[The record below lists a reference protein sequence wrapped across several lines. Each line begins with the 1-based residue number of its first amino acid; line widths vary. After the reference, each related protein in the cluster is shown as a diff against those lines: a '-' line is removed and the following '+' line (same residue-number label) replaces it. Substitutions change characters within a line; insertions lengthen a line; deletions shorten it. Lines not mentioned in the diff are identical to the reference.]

1 MRKIYKI
8 LLFIFITNFF
18 FCFFIL
24 AQDVPS
30 NIKDEL
36 TGYETKIEQYRS
48 ENNTQLELEFLNKA
62 AFLCWNNQL
71 YNKAVDHFN
80 RVIELNKQSGNL
92 NGIMLSSNYVGM
104 IYDEIQD
111 YNSAITYFKKGLEIS
126 RNLNNNKNITS
137 SLINI
142 SQTYQQ
148 LTNYDESNKWALE
161 GVELAKEMNDLKL
174 IRSFYGIL
182 ANNYQSL
189 GDSKKSI
196 EYFDLFASIDKYLKK
211 EEIKDIK
218 QQSKSEVKKAQQEK
232 EETKQELVEQTDKLL
247 ETESSLAKVEEVSHE
262 QKMQLD
268 LQESKIREQAAQL
281 KFERLVR
288 NFLIWG
294 FIAILIFFGVLVILY
309 RKIKTQKTQIEE
321 QRDTL
326 DLQNQKINAS
336 IQYAQNIQRAIL
348 PVRNQIKNLFE
359 SFIIYRP
366 KDIVSGDFYW
376 FTKVKDTAFLAA
388 VDCTGHGVPGA
399 FMSMIGSSHLNEIVL
414 EKQVTE
420 PAKILSLLNEKIV
433 ESLRQDETENN
444 DGMDVCFISIDL
456 KSNKITFSGAKRP
469 LFIFK
474 NKTSEF
480 DEIKGDRI
488 SIGGAKKKKDDE
500 KFNNH
505 IINAE
510 KGDILFLSSDGLT
523 DQNNLERKRFGSNR
537 LKEIILNNISEPMDK
552 QKEIIEKE
560 LDDFQQD
567 EEQRDD
573 ITLIGIKIN

>member
-161 GVELAKEMNDLKL
+161 GVELAKEINDLKL

>member
-1 MRKIYKI
+1 VKKTYKI
-8 LLFIFITNFF
+8 LSLFFITNFL
-18 FCFFIL
+18 FCFLIL
-24 AQDVPS
+24 AQDIPS

-48 ENNTQLELEFLNKA
+48 ESNTQLELEFLNKA
-62 AFLCWNNQL
+62 AFLCWDNQL
-71 YNKAVDHFN
+71 NNKAVDHFKRVLVLNEQLGN
-80 RVIELNKQSGNL
+80 R
-92 NGIMLSSNYVGM
+92 NGILLCANYIGM
-104 IYDEIQD
+104 IYNEIQD
-111 YNSAITYFKKGLEIS
+111 YNSAATYFKKGLEIS
-126 RNLNNNKNITS
+126 RNLKNKRNITS
-137 SLINI
+137 SLINL

-148 LTNYDESNKWALE
+148 LTNYEESNKWALE
-161 GVELAKEMNDLKL
+161 GVGFAKELNDLKL
-174 IRSFYGIL
+174 VRSFYGIL
-182 ANNYQSL
+182 ANNYQNL
-189 GDSKKSI
+189 GNSKKSI

-218 QQSKSEVKKAQQEK
+218 QQSKSEVQKAQQEK
-232 EETKQELVEQTDKLL
+232 EQTKQELVEQTDKLM
-247 ETESSLAKVEEVSHE
+247 ETESSLAKVEEVSRE
-262 QKMQLD
+262 QKMQLE

-294 FIAILIFFGVLVILY
+294 FIAILIFFGILVTLY
-309 RKIKTQKTQIEE
+309 RKIKNQKNQIEE
-321 QRDTL
+321 QRDIL
-326 DLQNQKINAS
+326 DIQNQKINAS
-336 IQYAQNIQRAIL
+336 LQYAQNIQRAIL
-348 PVRNQIKNLFE
+348 PAKNQIRNLFE

-376 FTKVKDTAFLAA
+376 FAKLKDTAFLAA

-399 FMSMIGSSHLNEIVL
+399 FMSMIGNSLLNEIVL

-433 ESLRQDETENN
+433 ESLRQEETENN
-444 DGMDVCFISIDL
+444 DGMDVCFISFDL

-469 LFIFK
+469 LLIFK
-474 NKTSEF
+474 NKMSEL

-500 KFNNH
+500 KFINH

-523 DQNNLERKRFGSNR
+523 DQNNLERKRFGSDR
-537 LKEIILNNISEPMDK
+537 LKEIILNNISEPMVK

-560 LDDFQQD
+560 LNDFQQD

>member
-8 LLFIFITNFF
+8 LSLIFITNFL

-71 YNKAVDHFN
+71 YNEAVDHFN

-148 LTNYDESNKWALE
+148 LTNYDESNKCALE
-161 GVELAKEMNDLKL
+161 GVELAKEMNNLKL

-294 FIAILIFFGVLVILY
+294 FIAIFIFFGVLVILY
-309 RKIKTQKTQIEE
+309 RKIRTQKNQIEE
-321 QRDTL
+321 QRDAL

-376 FTKVKDTAFLAA
+376 FTKVKDIVFLAA

-420 PAKILSLLNEKIV
+420 PAKILSLLNEKII

-537 LKEIILNNISEPMDK
+537 LKEVILNNISESMDK

-560 LDDFQQD
+560 LNDFQQD

>member
-1 MRKIYKI
+1 MKKTYKI
-8 LLFIFITNFF
+8 LSLIFLTNFL

-71 YNKAVDHFN
+71 YNKAVDYFD

-126 RNLNNNKNITS
+126 KNLNNKNNITS

-161 GVELAKEMNDLKL
+161 GVELAKELNNLKL
-174 IRSFYGIL
+174 VRSFYGIL
-182 ANNYQSL
+182 ANNYQNL

-247 ETESSLAKVEEVSHE
+247 ETESSLAKVEEVSNE
-262 QKMQLD
+262 QKMKLN

-294 FIAILIFFGVLVILY
+294 FIAILIFFGVLVTLY
-309 RKIKTQKTQIEE
+309 RKIRTQKNQIEE

-348 PVRNQIKNLFE
+348 PVRNQIRNLFE

-420 PAKILSLLNEKIV
+420 PAKILSLLNEKII
-433 ESLRQDETENN
+433 ESLRQDKTENN

-488 SIGGAKKKKDDE
+488 SIGGVKKKNEDE

-523 DQNNLERKRFGSNR
+523 DQNNSERKRFGSNR
-537 LKEIILNNISEPMDK
+537 LKEIILNNISEPMDI
-552 QKEIIEKE
+552 QKEIIVKE
-560 LDDFQQD
+560 LNDFQQQ

>member
-8 LLFIFITNFF
+8 LSLIFITNFL

-48 ENNTQLELEFLNKA
+48 NNNTQLELEFLNKA

-71 YNKAVDHFN
+71 YNEAIDHFN

-92 NGIMLSSNYVGM
+92 NGIMLSSNYIGM

-126 RNLNNNKNITS
+126 RNLNNKKNITS

-148 LTNYDESNKWALE
+148 LTNYDESNKCALE
-161 GVELAKEMNDLKL
+161 GVELAKEMNNLKL

-196 EYFDLFASIDKYLKK
+196 DYFDLFASIDKYLKK

-218 QQSKSEVKKAQQEK
+218 QQSKTEVKKAQQEK

-294 FIAILIFFGVLVILY
+294 FIAIFIFFGVLVILY
-309 RKIKTQKTQIEE
+309 RKIRTQKNQIEE

-326 DLQNQKINAS
+326 DIQNQKINAS
-336 IQYAQNIQRAIL
+336 LQYAQNIQRAIL
-348 PVRNQIKNLFE
+348 PVRNQIRNLFE

-376 FTKVKDTAFLAA
+376 FAQLKDTAFLAA

-399 FMSMIGSSHLNEIVL
+399 FMSMIGNSHLNEIVL
-414 EKQVTE
+414 EKQVTD

-433 ESLRQDETENN
+433 ESLKQDETENN

-474 NKTSEF
+474 NKTSGF

-488 SIGGAKKKKDDE
+488 SIGGTKKKKDDE

-560 LDDFQQD
+560 LNDFQQD

>member
-1 MRKIYKI
+1 MKKIYKI
-8 LLFIFITNFF
+8 LSFIFITNLLLYFASF
-18 FCFFIL
+18 
-24 AQDVPS
+24 AQDIPS

-36 TGYETKIEQYRS
+36 AGYESKIEQYNKES
-48 ENNTQLELEFLNKA
+48 NIQLELEFLNKA

-71 YNKAVDHFN
+71 YNKAIDHFK
-80 RVIELNKQSGNL
+80 RVFELNEQLGNK
-92 NGIMLSSNYVGM
+92 NGCLLSTNYIGM
-104 IYDEIQD
+104 VYDETQD
-111 YNSAITYFKKGLEIS
+111 YNSSVTYFKKALDIS
-126 RNLNNNKNITS
+126 KTLNDKKNITS
-137 SLINI
+137 SLLNL

-148 LTNYDESNKWALE
+148 LTNYEESNKWAKE
-161 GVELAKEMNDLKL
+161 GVELAKELNDLKL
-174 IRSFYGIL
+174 VRSFYGIL
-182 ANNYQSL
+182 ANNYQNL
-189 GDSKKSI
+189 GNSEKSI

-218 QQSKSEVKKAQQEK
+218 QQSQTEVQKAKQEK
-232 EETKQELVEQTDKLL
+232 EQTKQELVKQTDKLKQ
-247 ETESSLAKVEEVSHE
+247 TESSLAKVEEVTRE
-262 QKMQLD
+262 QQMQLE

-288 NFLIWG
+288 TVLIG
-294 FIAILIFFGVLVILY
+294 IFIAILIFFAVLFVLY
-309 RKIKTQKTQIEE
+309 RKIRAQKNQIEQ
-321 QRDTL
+321 QRDVL
-326 DLQNQKINAS
+326 DLQNKKINSS

-348 PVRNQIKNLFE
+348 PIKNQIENLFE

-376 FTKVKDTAFLAA
+376 FAQLKNTAFLAA

-399 FMSMIGSSHLNEIVL
+399 FMSMIGNSLLNEIVL
-414 EKQVTE
+414 EKQMTE
-420 PAKILSLLNEKIV
+420 PAKILSLLNEKVID
-433 ESLRQDETENN
+433 SLRQEETENN

-456 KSNKITFSGAKRP
+456 ISNAITFSGAKRP

-480 DEIKGDRI
+480 NEIKGDRI
-488 SIGGAKKKKDDE
+488 SIGGAKKKNE
-500 KFNNH
+500 IEEFNNH
-505 IINAE
+505 IIKAE

-523 DQNNLERKRFGSNR
+523 DQNNSERKRFGSNR

-552 QKEIIEKE
+552 QKEIIERE
-560 LDDFQQD
+560 LNEFQQN

>member
-1 MRKIYKI
+1 MKKIYKI
-8 LLFIFITNFF
+8 LSLIFITNFL

-48 ENNTQLELEFLNKA
+48 NNNTQLELEFLNKA

-71 YNKAVDHFN
+71 YNEAIDHFN

-92 NGIMLSSNYVGM
+92 NGIMLSSNYIGM

-126 RNLNNNKNITS
+126 RNLNNKKNITS

-148 LTNYDESNKWALE
+148 LTNYDESNKCALE
-161 GVELAKEMNDLKL
+161 GVELAKEMNNLKL

-196 EYFDLFASIDKYLKK
+196 DYFDLFASIDKYLKK

-218 QQSKSEVKKAQQEK
+218 QQSKTEVKKAQQEK

-294 FIAILIFFGVLVILY
+294 FIAIFIFFGVLVILY
-309 RKIKTQKTQIEE
+309 RKIRTQKNQIEE

-326 DLQNQKINAS
+326 DIQNQKINAS
-336 IQYAQNIQRAIL
+336 LQYAQNIQRAIL
-348 PVRNQIKNLFE
+348 PVRNQIRNLFE

-376 FTKVKDTAFLAA
+376 FAQLKDTAFLAA

-399 FMSMIGSSHLNEIVL
+399 FMSMIGNSHLNEIVL
-414 EKQVTE
+414 EKQVTD

-433 ESLRQDETENN
+433 ESLKQDETENN

-474 NKTSEF
+474 NKTSGF

-488 SIGGAKKKKDDE
+488 SIGGTKKKKDDE

-560 LDDFQQD
+560 LNDFQQD

>member
-1 MRKIYKI
+1 MKKTYKI
-8 LLFIFITNFF
+8 LSLFFITNFL
-18 FCFFIL
+18 FCFLVL
-24 AQDVPS
+24 AQDIPS

-62 AFLCWNNQL
+62 AFLCWDNQL
-71 YNKAVDHFN
+71 NNKAVDHFKRVLVLNEQLGN
-80 RVIELNKQSGNL
+80 R
-92 NGIMLSSNYVGM
+92 NGMLLSANYIGM
-104 IYDEIQD
+104 IYNEIQD
-111 YNSAITYFKKGLEIS
+111 YNSAATYFKKGLEIS
-126 RNLNNNKNITS
+126 RNLKNKRNITS

-148 LTNYDESNKWALE
+148 LTNYEESNKWALE
-161 GVELAKEMNDLKL
+161 GVEFAKELNNLKL
-174 IRSFYGIL
+174 VRSFYGIL
-182 ANNYQSL
+182 ANNYQNL
-189 GDSKKSI
+189 GNSKKSI

-218 QQSKSEVKKAQQEK
+218 QQSKSEVQKAQQEK
-232 EETKQELVEQTDKLL
+232 EQTKQELVEQTDKLM
-247 ETESSLAKVEEVSHE
+247 ETESSLAKVEEVSRE
-262 QKMQLD
+262 QKMQLE

-294 FIAILIFFGVLVILY
+294 FIAILIFFGVLVTLY
-309 RKIKTQKTQIEE
+309 RKIKNQKNQIEE
-321 QRDTL
+321 QRDKL

-336 IQYAQNIQRAIL
+336 LQYAQNIQRAIL
-348 PVRNQIKNLFE
+348 PAKNQIRNLFE

-376 FTKVKDTAFLAA
+376 FAQLKDTAFLAA

-399 FMSMIGSSHLNEIVL
+399 FMSMIGNSLLNEIVL

-433 ESLRQDETENN
+433 ESLRQEETENN
-444 DGMDVCFISIDL
+444 DGMDVCFISLDL

-469 LFIFK
+469 LLIFK
-474 NKTSEF
+474 NKMSEL

-500 KFNNH
+500 KFINH

-523 DQNNLERKRFGSNR
+523 DQNNLERKRFGSDR
-537 LKEIILNNISEPMDK
+537 LKEIILNNISEPMVK

-560 LDDFQQD
+560 LNDFQQD